1 MSTTKEIINSKE
13 NIFESNSFKTSR
25 KAYTAQCT
33 FEYFITILVGDAFLA
48 KLLMTIGI
56 QDSLIGIISSFVSLA
71 FLFQLFSVFTVAKIR
86 NVKKTVIVFTTLS
99 DLLFMGLYLI
109 PFSAGNLKFKTA
121 LVIICILLAYFGMY
135 FVQTMLY
142 KWANS
147 YVSPYKR
154 GEYSAVK
161 EIISLVSGMF
171 FTLIVGRIIDKYEFA
186 GNVNGGFL
194 FTAIAIF
201 ILSISNFVSLSVI
214 SKNIAGEKENGDSVS
229 LSEIINN
236 TLGKR
241 QFVNV
246 IIMTSLWDV
255 SRYLIIGFMGTFKTK
270 ELSFSIFAV
279 QIINIFGNILRAI
292 VSKPF
297 GRFSDRYSYVKGMK
311 LAFVIAAF
319 AFAFNMF
326 SSENFRWCVVVYTVL
341 YNVCTAGT
349 NQNNFNITYSYVDKK
364 YFSQALAIK
373 NSIGGVLG
381 FCASVAGG
389 RIVSA
394 IQANGNMVLG
404 IHLYAQQ
411 VLSAVSFI
419 LILFDIVFVS
429 KMVEKQNLIC
439 S

>member
-1 MSTTKEIINSKE
+1 M
-13 NIFESNSFKTSR
+13 
-25 KAYTAQCT
+25 
-33 FEYFITILVGDAFLA
+33 
-48 KLLMTIGI
+48 
-56 QDSLIGIISSFVSLA
+56 
-71 FLFQLFSVFTVAKIR
+71 
-86 NVKKTVIVFTTLS
+86 
-99 DLLFMGLYLI
+99 
-109 PFSAGNLKFKTA
+109 
-121 LVIICILLAYFGMY
+121 
-135 FVQTMLY
+135 
-142 KWANS
+142 
-147 YVSPYKR
+147 
-154 GEYSAVK
+154 
-161 EIISLVSGMF
+161 
-171 FTLIVGRIIDKYEFA
+171 
-186 GNVNGGFL
+186 
-194 FTAIAIF
+194 
-201 ILSISNFVSLSVI
+201 I